1 MRAVASPNRCHY
13 ASFASAA
20 MPFREEGLA
29 RAVARVVFIVMMISY
44 IGFDQTSLLFFQE
57 CLTRSYPWLGIQGA
71 YASSYSLSLYPSQIS
86 YVNEFRVYCPMNL

>member
-1 MRAVASPNRCHY
+1 
-13 ASFASAA
+13 